1 MSLIPVLLD
10 TDIGSDIDDALALAY
25 LLRHP
30 ECHLTGVTTVSGE
43 PCKRAALVRWLC
55 TVAGRPEVPVYCGT
69 EPPLLGTQRQ
79 PLAHQ
84 HSAIPA
90 EFAETRHPESHA
102 VDFMRDEITKHPGEV
117 TLLAIGPLTN
127 VGLLFATYPFIPQL
141 LRSLVIMGGDFRPNY
156 DDSIEEWNIKCDPAA
171 ASIVLARV
179 ASPFLAVGLNVTTRC
194 RLTMT
199 AMDALLSGKDPLK
212 AAVNAMARVWYD
224 SASEVTFHDPL
235 AAALIF
241 QPNLCE
247 TVSTSLHVD
256 ICSADSPGATIEIT
270 DDTAKPHQIATNVD
284 TQQFFTHYSSVLET
298 RHIP

>member
-1 MSLIPVLLD
+1 MTQIPVLLD

-30 ECHLTGVTTVSGE
+30 GCHLAGVTTVSGE
-43 PCKRAALVRWLC
+43 SCKRAALVRWLC
-55 TVAGRPEVPVYCGT
+55 TAAGKPDIPVYCGT
-69 EPPLLGTQRQ
+69 EPPLLGSQRQ

-84 HSAIPA
+84 HAAIPA
-90 EFAETRHPESHA
+90 EFAEERPPESHA
-102 VDFMRDEITKHPGEV
+102 VEFLRDEITRRPGEV

-127 VGLLFATYPFIPQL
+127 IGLLFATYPFIPQM
-141 LRSLVIMGGDFRPNY
+141 LRSLVIMGGDFRKANG
-156 DDSIEEWNIKCDPAA
+156 DVTEEWNIKCDPMA
-171 ASIVLARV
+171 ASIVLSRV

-247 TVSTSLHVD
+247 TVSTALRVD
-256 ICSADSPGATIEIT
+256 ICSADSPGATIEIE

-284 TQQFFTHYSSVLET
+284 SQQFFTHYSSVLET